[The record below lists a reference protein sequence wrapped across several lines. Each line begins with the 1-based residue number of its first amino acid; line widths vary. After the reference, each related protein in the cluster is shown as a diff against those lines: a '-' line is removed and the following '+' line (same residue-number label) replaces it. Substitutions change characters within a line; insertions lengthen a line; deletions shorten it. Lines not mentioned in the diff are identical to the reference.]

1 MTPNKNSRA
10 PSQYRHLKAQSE
22 SASQGRLNL
31 QRLQSL
37 LALLDSADFGGASRL
52 HSTSLSRVRRFKHH
66 QTATSSSFRFALTH
80 RATKRRRSFFAHEKL
95 EGRSNSAG
103 YSFRL
108 LRPGWPSVFGAVIS
122 SPGSDCDRGVAGYFP
137 LLSKLPRHFIIQTTY
152 DFQPSWTR
160 SFLKLINLE
169 EMTTP
174 RVFIVRHGE
183 TEWSLNGRH
192 TGTSD
197 IPLTANGEKRI
208 IATGRA
214 LVGDDRL
221 IVPKNLAHMY
231 VFSPLAAMETCLLT
245 MTEEC

>member
-1 MTPNKNSRA
+1 MRVRSLTNRVSEKCRSTKRLKSVLLIEPPNQRLSQYQLFVTPNKNSRA

-122 SPGSDCDRGVAGYFP
+122 SPAW
-137 LLSKLPRHFIIQTTY
+137 Q
-152 DFQPSWTR
+152 
-160 SFLKLINLE
+160 
-169 EMTTP
+169 
-174 RVFIVRHGE
+174 
-183 TEWSLNGRH
+183 
-192 TGTSD
+192 
-197 IPLTANGEKRI
+197 
-208 IATGRA
+208 
-214 LVGDDRL
+214 RL
-221 IVPKNLAHMY
+221 R
-231 VFSPLAAMETCLLT
+231 
-245 MTEEC
+245 